1 MGGAND
7 KTKLQDGTEDE
18 PKGDLQEDT
27 VDGGKQEAPALPV
40 EPAPDYEAVIAERDE
55 RIGALEAQ
63 VAEAARTTE
72 SAEDLT
78 NQIAQLKAE
87 ATAEREEFSLK
98 LAGVRNVKAARAL
111 LADHDG
117 DVTALK
123 EAEPWLFGQAT
134 PQTAPQGTGGATG
147 LPSAGAATD
156 DNRELKRWRSIAGLE
171 DQDTK

>member
-7 KTKLQDGTEDE
+7 KTKLQDDSEDE
-18 PKGDLQEDT
+18 PKDGGQEDT
-27 VDGGKQEAPALPV
+27 PGGGRQEAPTLPV
-40 EPAPDYEAVIAERDE
+40 EPAPDYEAAIAERDE

-87 ATAEREEFSLK
+87 ASAEREEFSLR
-98 LAGVRNVKAARAL
+98 LAGARNVKAARAL

-117 DVTALK
+117 DVSALK
-123 EAEPWLFGQAT
+123 EAEPWLFGQA
-134 PQTAPQGTGGATG
+134 APQATPEGTGGATG

-171 DQDTK
+171 DNQK